1 MKKGI
6 IFFLTHFC
14 ISLLAAQD
22 ISFYV
27 SKNGSD
33 VNGGSIDKPF
43 ASLQK
48 AVDASRSIQEQ
59 RKVNIFIRTGT
70 YYLDKTIVIS
80 GISCEL
86 TIRPY
91 EQEIVTLSGAR
102 PLVNLHWKNDGKVS
116 KAAVKNLTVDQ
127 LFVNGVL
134 YHMARYPDYD
144 STARVFNGTAA
155 DVISPARIRT
165 WKNPAG
171 GYVHALHEGEWG
183 GFHYQI
189 TGKKSD
195 STLLLTGGWQNNRP
209 SEMNKKF
216 RFVENIYEEL
226 NAEGEWF
233 YNGDTLYVIPLKNVS
248 LSNAVIE
255 VSQLDKLIEIK
266 GTMNNPQKNVRIEH
280 LVFTGTNRTFMLT
293 KEPLLRSDW
302 TIYRGGAILLNGTE
316 NCTINNNVFESLGG
330 NAVFVSNYNK
340 RVRVEHNYIHH
351 IGANAVAFAG
361 SEDAVRSPSNQYD
374 KYTLYDKLDKTA
386 GPKSN
391 EFPQQCF
398 VTDNLIHDI
407 GLIEKQVA
415 GVEIS
420 MSQKISVDHNTIY
433 NTPRAGINIGDDCW
447 GGHLIAFND
456 VFNTVL
462 ETGDHGAFNS
472 WGRDRYWSADRH
484 YMDSLV
490 AVHPELILLDVTE
503 PITLYNNRFRCDH
516 GWDIDLDDGSSNYH
530 IYNNIC
536 LNGGLKLREGFFRT
550 VENNII
556 LNNSFHPHVWF
567 ANSHDTFRHN
577 IVTSPY
583 APIGMNSWG
592 DEVNHNFFLKEADLT
607 KARENGTDKNSMAIE
622 PEFSNAQTGDYTL
635 KSSSIALQSGF
646 KNVSMNIGVTS
657 AWLKQKAKPAPLPV
671 LANKEMQSKNAIVNW
686 LGGKI
691 KSVEGL
697 GERSALGL
705 PDENGVQIIEPGN
718 SVLALSGLQKN
729 DVIRQAGDKVVKNV
743 ADLTEAWQ
751 QSNWTGKL
759 QLSIWRNQQL
769 MPVTLLL
776 K

>member
-1 MKKGI
+1 MKKGTLFLLC
-6 IFFLTHFC
+6 IFLAG
-14 ISLLAAQD
+14 LLAAQN

-27 SKNGSD
+27 AKNGNDANS
-33 VNGGSIDKPF
+33 GSIGKPF

-48 AVDASRSIQEQ
+48 AVDASRGVVGKK
-59 RKVNIFIRTGT
+59 KVNIFIRTGT
-70 YYLDKTIVIS
+70 YHLAETIVIS
-80 GISCEL
+80 NVSCDL
-86 TIRPY
+86 TISAY
-91 EQEIVTLSGAR
+91 QQEKVILSGAKLLTDLR
-102 PLVNLHWKNDGKVS
+102 WIKDGEVY
-116 KAAVKNLTVDQ
+116 KAVLKNLQADQ
-127 LFVNGVL
+127 LFINNVL

-144 STARVFNGTAA
+144 SSARVFNGTAA
-155 DVISPARIRT
+155 DAVSPAKVKS

-183 GFHYQI
+183 GFHYKV
-189 TGKKSD
+189 TDKNSD
-195 STLLLTGGWQNNRP
+195 TTLVLTGGWQNNRP
-209 SEMNKKF
+209 SAMNKKH
-216 RFVENIYEEL
+216 RFVENIFEEL
-226 NAEGEWF
+226 NTPGEWF
-233 YNGDTLYVIPLKNVS
+233 YNDDTLYVIPFHHTD
-248 LSNAVIE
+248 LSKAVVE
-255 VSQLDKLIEIK
+255 GSQLNNLIEIK
-266 GTMNNPQKNVRIEH
+266 GEVNAPQKNVHIEH

-302 TIYRGGAILLNGTE
+302 TIYRGGAILLSGTE
-316 NCTINNNVFESLGG
+316 NCTVTNNIFEKLGG
-330 NAVFVSNYNK
+330 NAVFVSGYNK
-340 RVRVEHNYIHH
+340 LARIEHNYIHH

-361 SEDAVRSPSNQYD
+361 NENAVRSPNNQYSQF
-374 KYTLYDKLDKTA
+374 TPFAEMDKTP

-391 EFPQQCF
+391 EFPQECF
-398 VTDNLIHDI
+398 VTDNLVHDI
-407 GLIEKQVA
+407 GMIEKQVA

-420 MSQKISVDHNTIY
+420 MSRKITVDHNTIY
-433 NTPRAGINIGDDCW
+433 NAPRSGINIGDGCW
-447 GGHLIAFND
+447 GGHLITSND

-503 PITLYNNRFRCDH
+503 PVTLFNNRFRCDH

-567 ANSHDTFRHN
+567 ANSHDIFRHN
-577 IVTSPY
+577 IVSTAY

-592 DEVNHNFFLKEADLT
+592 DQVDYNFFLTEGGLT
-607 KARENGTDKNSMAIE
+607 KARQDGTDKNSIYVS
-622 PEFSNAQTGDYTL
+622 PEFSNAPNGDYTV
-635 KSSSIALQSGF
+635 KSNEALNSGF
-646 KNVSMNIGVTS
+646 KNVPMNFGVTS
-657 AWLKQKAKPAPLPV
+657 EWLKQKAKPAPLPV
-671 LANKEMQSKNAIVNW
+671 LVGREERNKNSIVSW

-705 PDENGVQIIEPGN
+705 PDEDGVQVIETGNGV
-718 SVLALSGLQKN
+718 LAASGLQKS
-729 DVIRQAGDKVVKNV
+729 DVIRQAGDKPVKNV
-743 ADLTEAWQ
+743 ADLMDAYQ
-751 QSNWTGKL
+751 QNNWTGKL
-759 QLSIWRNQQL
+759 QLNIWRDQQL
-769 MPVTLLL
+769 IPLTLLL

>member
-6 IFFLTHFC
+6 LFLLCNF
-14 ISLLAAQD
+14 LAVVLFAQN

-27 SKNGSD
+27 AKNGNDANS
-33 VNGGSIDKPF
+33 GSLEKPF

-48 AVDASRSIQEQ
+48 AVNASRKVQGNK
-59 RKVNIFIRTGT
+59 KVNILIRKGV
-70 YYLDKTIVIS
+70 YYPGNTVEIS
-80 GISCEL
+80 EMSGDL
-86 TIRPY
+86 TISAY
-91 EQEIVTLSGAR
+91 QQEQVILSGAKI
-102 PLVNLHWKNDGKVS
+102 LNDLHWIKDDQVYKT
-116 KAAVKNLTVDQ
+116 AVKNLQADQ
-127 LFVNGVL
+127 LFINNLL
-134 YHMARYPDYD
+134 YHMARYPNYD
-144 STARVFNGTAA
+144 SSARVFNGTAA
-155 DVISPARIRT
+155 DAISPAKVKG

-189 TGKKSD
+189 TGKNSD
-195 STLLLTGGWQNNRP
+195 TTLALTGGWQNNRP
-209 SEMNKKF
+209 SPMNSKY

-226 NAEGEWF
+226 NAPGEWF
-233 YNGDTLYVIPLKNVS
+233 YNGDTLYVIPFHNTDLLK
-248 LSNAVIE
+248 AVVT
-255 VSQLDKLIEIK
+255 VSQLNNLIEIK
-266 GTMNNPQKNVRIEH
+266 GEVNAPQKNVHIEH

-302 TIYRGGAILLNGTE
+302 TIYRGGAILLKRTE
-316 NCTINNNVFESLGG
+316 NCTVSNNVFEWLGG
-330 NAVFVSNYNK
+330 NAVFVNGYNK
-340 RVRVEHNYIHH
+340 LAHIEHNYIHH
-351 IGANAVAFAG
+351 IGANAIAFAG
-361 SEDAVRSPSNQYD
+361 NENAVRSPNNQYNQF
-374 KYTLYDKLDKTA
+374 TPFAELDKTP

-391 EFPQQCF
+391 EFPQECF
-398 VTDNLIHDI
+398 VTDNLVHNI
-407 GLIEKQVA
+407 GVIEKQVA

-420 MSQKISVDHNTIY
+420 MSRKITVDHNTIY
-433 NTPRAGINIGDDCW
+433 NTPRAGINIGDGCW

-484 YMDSLV
+484 YMDSVV
-490 AVHPELILLDVTE
+490 ALHPELILLDVTE

-516 GWDIDLDDGSSNYH
+516 GWDIDLDDGSGNYH

-567 ANSHDTFRHN
+567 ANSHDIFRHN
-577 IVTSPY
+577 IVSTAY

-592 DEVNHNFFLKEADLT
+592 DQVDYNFFLTEGGLT
-607 KARENGTDKNSMAIE
+607 KAQQNGTDKNSRSVA
-622 PEFSNAQTGDYTL
+622 PEFSYPQNGDYTVKASGVL
-635 KSSSIALQSGF
+635 NSGF
-646 KNVSMNIGVTS
+646 KNVPMNFGVTS

-671 LANKEMQSKNAIVNW
+671 LASHEEKNKNTTISW

-705 PDENGVQIIEPGN
+705 PDEDGVQIIETGKG
-718 SVLALSGLQKN
+718 VLAVSGLQKN
-729 DVIRQAGDKVVKNV
+729 DVIRRVGDKPVKNV
-743 ADLTEAWQ
+743 ADLIDAYQ
-751 QSNWTGKL
+751 QYNWTGKL

-769 MPVTLLL
+769 MPLTLLL